1 MGNKNL
7 LKLLNLI
14 NIFLFIL
21 ISNIFSVVT
30 LDCNAISMPST
41 AALDSDITIE
51 FTITHTGGALRFSVS
66 LTDNNTPL
74 TGGGADS
81 NCKHNWL
88 ANEKGIYR
96 GSSFAGSSTSWWIDG
111 VQQTAT
117 ALKQTDTWGA
127 SSGLVIDNDAN
138 PGTYKVRLVVH
149 LPPEHAGSYYIHIA
163 AGENGQFATTC
174 CSTSG
179 NVDAQCAKAINITG
193 IPFIKAD
200 LQMCNAGSVISDKE
214 DNSCSGDE
222 YRMRFRIYNWS
233 ESGVWMKG
241 FSFQYCVYDPNGDW
255 DTTQPSTNFQMYD
268 ASNNPQCGVYNP
280 ATTGMISQT
289 YTDCGSGRRVNWCYR
304 LTFQNMTQKPF
315 LIPPNGGYMQ
325 SGSPHSMFRRTGSRC
340 LSDENDYSRI
350 AEAPNCGSGY
360 SDLKEVPLFYD
371 NVHVCE
377 YESGSTPDAETGMV
391 YCYSSENCGSYLK
404 LFKSVNVTQA
414 TLGQTITYCI
424 TVTNTSG
431 STVTFNLWDTLPT
444 VLDYVGCD
452 NSCSVLNT
460 GGRTIVSWT
469 ISNLAPSG
477 SATRCFW
484 GVVARYPW
492 NPLYEKRSIFALLN
506 RYFLD
511 YYKRE

>member
-1 MGNKNL
+1 MERKAIIKFLNL
-7 LKLLNLI
+7 LFFLL
-14 NIFLFIL
+14 FLSSLYIHAA
-21 ISNIFSVVT
+21 VT
-30 LDCNAISMPST
+30 MDCNAIAMPST

-51 FTITHTGGALRFSVS
+51 FTITHEGGTLEFSVS
-66 LTDNNTPL
+66 MTDNSTAL

-88 ANEKGIYR
+88 VNEDGIYR
-96 GSSFAGSSTSWWIDG
+96 GSSYSGTTTSWWING
-111 VQQTAT
+111 VEQTTT

-127 SSGLVIDNDAN
+127 DSGMVIDTDAN
-138 PGTYKVRLVVH
+138 PGTYKVRVVVH

-163 AGENGQFATTC
+163 AGEQGNFAATC

-179 NVDAQCAKAINITG
+179 NVDAQCAKPINITG

-200 LQMCNAGSVISDKE
+200 LQMCNAGSIISDKE
-214 DNSCSGDE
+214 DNTCSNDE
-222 YRMRFRIYNWS
+222 YRMKFRIYNWS

-241 FSFQYCVYDPNGDW
+241 FSYQYCVYDPNGDW

-268 ASNNPQCGVYNP
+268 ASSTAQCGVYNP
-280 ATTGMISQT
+280 ASTGMISQT
-289 YTDCGSGRRVNWCYR
+289 YTDCGDGRQVNWCYE
-304 LTFQNMTQKPF
+304 LTFESMTQKPF
-315 LIPPNGGYMQ
+315 LIPPGGGYMQ
-325 SGSPHSMFRRTGSRC
+325 SGSPYSMFRRTGSRC

-350 AEAPNCGSGY
+350 TEAPDCSSGY
-360 SDLKEVPLFYD
+360 GDLEEVPLYYD

-377 YESGSTPDAETGMV
+377 YEGLNTEDAETGQV
-391 YCYSSENCGSYLK
+391 YCYVTDDCASYLK
-404 LFKSVNVTQA
+404 IFKSVNVTQA
-414 TLGQTITYCI
+414 TIGTTINYCI

-431 STVTFNLWDTLPT
+431 STVTFNLWDTLPA

-452 NSCSVLNT
+452 NSCSTSNI

-469 ISNLAPSG
+469 ISNLAPSA

-492 NPLYEKRSIFALLN
+492 NPVEERKSVFALLN
-506 RYFLD
+506 KYLYG
-511 YYKRE
+511 YYTRE